1 MAAQLSDYQKKIHT
15 LIKREE
21 RKIQKIEGE
30 IKETSKTEQ
39 YKLWAICLQ
48 STPMKRSME
57 EKCSPS

>member
-30 IKETSKTEQ
+30 
-39 YKLWAICLQ
+39 
-48 STPMKRSME
+48 MKDIRRDDSRI
-57 EKCSPS
+57 